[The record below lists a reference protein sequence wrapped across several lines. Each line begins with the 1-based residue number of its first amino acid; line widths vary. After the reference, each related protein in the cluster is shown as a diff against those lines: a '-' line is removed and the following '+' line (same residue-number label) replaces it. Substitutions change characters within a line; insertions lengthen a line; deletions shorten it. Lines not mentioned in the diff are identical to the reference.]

1 MAPGLVGV
9 NGVGLKVNR
18 YSCRRPNGTDGQHP
32 AVVLIHG
39 LTVDHSGLGFT
50 VGMPLTRTAE
60 VLLYDLRGH
69 GRSEMVPSG
78 YRVTD
83 HVADLVALLDAQGM
97 DQPVH
102 LVGGSYGGAVAAA
115 MALEHPQRVASLG
128 LIEGLIPHPGWGGL
142 VARTMEQAA
151 DKLRHGLTADQ
162 AMAELGISSRRK
174 AVAMAER
181 ARRLLVET
189 TMLEDVRSETD
200 WDHSDYARISC
211 PVLGLYGDRSDIY
224 GLTSLLAT
232 NVPDVRIHTLEG
244 LGHMEVFWY
253 PQRLRDVIATFVEDV
268 HALAPTPRAG

>member
-18 YSCRRPNGTDGQHP
+18 YSCRRQNGTAGSP
-32 AVVLIHG
+32 PTVVLIHG

-60 VLLYDLRGH
+60 VMLYDLRGH
-69 GRSEMVPSG
+69 GRSELVPSG
-78 YRVTD
+78 YRVSD

-115 MALEHPQRVASLG
+115 AALEHPGRVASLG
-128 LIEGLIPHPGWGGL
+128 LIEGLVPHPGWGGL
-142 VARTMEQAA
+142 LAHTLERAA
-151 DKLRHGLTADQ
+151 DKLRDGMTADE

-174 AVAMAER
+174 AVAMADR

-189 TMLEDVRSETD
+189 TMLDDVRGEAD
-200 WDHSDYARISC
+200 WEASDYARIGC
-211 PVLGLYGDRSDIY
+211 PVLGLYGDQSDIY
-224 GLTSLLAT
+224 GLASVLAA
-232 NVPDVRIHTLEG
+232 NLPDVRIHTLDG

-253 PQRLRDVIATFVEDV
+253 PQRLRDVIAAFVQDV
-268 HALAPTPRAG
+268 HALAPTPRPG